1 MLRSLR
7 GMVQDIDD
15 NFNETN
21 TQVRQISAASEG
33 VASKAHQMGL
43 TMDEIA
49 KGSESSAVA
58 IQNTAASIEEVT
70 RIAGEVQQHAN
81 RSKHSSEEMVSTLSD
96 SRDVVHSLVEGIKG
110 LAENNQQSLQ
120 VVGRLEVQAKEV
132 GEIISL
138 VGDLAAQTNL
148 LALNAS
154 IEAARAGEHGRGF
167 AVVAEEVR
175 KLADESAQA
184 VQDITELVH
193 KIQQEVKNVV
203 VQISEQVKVA
213 NEQSARGTEANT
225 SIGEVAQSVNE
236 VAAVVQNISDMI
248 DQQMLSIKR
257 TNEESQEVAAIAEQT
272 SAGSA
277 EVSTAAE
284 QQSED
289 ISKLSETAHTLA
301 EQAKRLKRTIERF
314 TI

>member
-1 MLRSLR
+1 MTEKRKYRASIQKKLFFGVSGLAIVTFGFSALFIFVLSDHIQNWLGWSSETLIILTLLKGVFWSGVLGYWAAQFIAKPLREVENAAIRAAEGNLQADVVVSKSDDEIRALGLAYNKMLRSLR

-184 VQDITELVH
+184 Y
-193 KIQQEVKNVV
+193 KILLN
-203 VQISEQVKVA
+203 
-213 NEQSARGTEANT
+213 
-225 SIGEVAQSVNE
+225 
-236 VAAVVQNISDMI
+236 
-248 DQQMLSIKR
+248 
-257 TNEESQEVAAIAEQT
+257 
-272 SAGSA
+272 
-277 EVSTAAE
+277 
-284 QQSED
+284 
-289 ISKLSETAHTLA
+289 
-301 EQAKRLKRTIERF
+301 
-314 TI
+314 